1 MTLGKITLLK
11 KMAGAILGI
20 VLLSSLVMFCV
31 QHVLYSRNFETAFAN
46 LQKSTMDVKR
56 DGARDI
62 LREIK
67 IATQGSLARGE
78 YAKFTLFADKQ
89 KELGEI
95 QAFSFY
101 NCSGKAELS
110 SDRSRIGEALPIDVL
125 EKARSEHD
133 MFEAESDMVLSLYYP
148 LHVDADMRRLN
159 PKSKLGELYGVLH
172 LDFSKEKITR
182 LASEARAEYEHG
194 STRAEMIAIAC
205 MAGSVTLAFVLTL
218 LMCRTVLRPLYRCMD
233 ALRSLAARDFQCSCD
248 VRSKDEMG
256 EMAAAINQTIDAM
269 RLAFQ
274 EIEEA
279 RRRDAEAQEERAR
292 EQLDRIDEQR
302 RQDEEVRRRDAEAQ
316 EQSSRE
322 QQGRLD
328 EERRRASESQAKVD
342 DMLEVLRCV
351 SRGDYSRQVQASG
364 EDALG
369 QLGDGLRTFFVEK
382 QTSEERQ
389 QKTSETERL
398 AAEMLRRKV
407 DKLLA
412 VVAAAAQGDLTRKIE
427 IQGKEPVDELASGV
441 QKMLDDL
448 SSVIGEVAQSAEQ
461 FGEGARVIAESSQS
475 LAQGSQEQN
484 AGVDRLRVS
493 IEELS
498 SSIQSIKDNASEANR
513 LAGQTNSLA
522 EQGAQTVQDSIRAM
536 ELIRT
541 SSQQI
546 AEIIQVISDIASQT
560 NLLALNAAIEAAR
573 AGEHGLGFAVVA
585 DEVRKL
591 AERSNQ
597 AAGEIAKLIKE
608 STGRVQQ
615 GAQLSAD
622 TGKALQEIVNGAKK
636 TAAKIAEMASA
647 TVQQSAN
654 AQEAAKA
661 IQGIAQV
668 TEQTAAGSEEMAS
681 SSEQLGAQASG
692 LRDLVGRFKIQQGA
706 GEAQVAMLSA
716 AAG

>member
-1 MTLGKITLLK
+1 MRSRRF
-11 KMAGAILGI
+11 
-20 VLLSSLVMFCV
+20 LS
-31 QHVLYSRNFETAFAN
+31 T
-46 LQKSTMDVKR
+46 T
-56 DGARDI
+56 G
-62 LREIK
+62 
-67 IATQGSLARGE
+67 
-78 YAKFTLFADKQ
+78 
-89 KELGEI
+89 
-95 QAFSFY
+95 
-101 NCSGKAELS
+101 SGKAELS
-110 SDRSRIGEALPIDVL
+110 SDRSRVGEAMPTDVL

-133 MFEAESDMVLSLYYP
+133 MFETESDTALSLYYP

-159 PKSKLGELYGVLH
+159 PKYKLGDLYGVLH

-182 LASEARAEYEHG
+182 LASAARAEYERG
-194 STRAEMIAIAC
+194 STRAEIIAVVC

-218 LMCRTVLRPLYRCMD
+218 LMCRTVLRPLYCCMD
-233 ALRSLAARDFQCSCD
+233 ALRSLAARDFQCTCD

-292 EQLDRIDEQR
+292 EQLERIEEQR
-302 RQDEEVRRRDAEAQ
+302 HRDEEARRRDAEAQ
-316 EQSSRE
+316 EQRSRE
-322 QQGRLD
+322 QQDRLD
-328 EERRRASESQAKVD
+328 EERRRSSERQAKVD

-351 SRGDYSRQVQASG
+351 SRGEYSRQVQATG

-382 QTSEERQ
+382 QASEEHQR
-389 QKTSETERL
+389 KTAETERL
-398 AAEMLRRKV
+398 AAEMLRAKV

-412 VVAAAAQGDLTRKIE
+412 VVAAAAQGDLTRKVE
-427 IQGKEPVDELASGV
+427 IHGKEPVDELASGV

-448 SSVIGEVAQSAEQ
+448 SLVIGEVTQSAEQ

-498 SSIQSIKDNASEANR
+498 SSIQSIKGNAVEASR

-522 EQGAQTVQDSIRAM
+522 EQGADRSGFDPRDGTDSDELAADRRNHPGDQRNRQPDEPAGLECCDRGGPRRRAWTGIR
-536 ELIRT
+536 RGGRR
-541 SSQQI
+541 S
-546 AEIIQVISDIASQT
+546 AET
-560 NLLALNAAIEAAR
+560 GR
-573 AGEHGLGFAVVA
+573 A
-585 DEVRKL
+585 
-591 AERSNQ
+591 SNQ

-615 GAQLSAD
+615 GAELSAD
-622 TGKALQEIVNGAKK
+622 TGKALHEIVTGANE

-654 AQEAAKA
+654 VQEAAKA
-661 IQGIAQV
+661 IQEIAQV
-668 TEQTAAGSEEMAS
+668 AEQTAAGSEEMAS
-681 SSEQLGAQASG
+681 SSEQLGAQAWGSRFG
-692 LRDLVGRFKIQQGA
+692 WTIQDPIKRRRNPSHEVRAMTRPQVQGRF
-706 GEAQVAMLSA
+706 EMRRLFLV
-716 AAG
+716 